1 MEAADEIKI
10 NFIIGL
16 WLGLKPAHAK
26 LEEAKII
33 FYYGKQ
39 FDDNQMYSLEQARD
53 ILKHPNFDCNRKTVL
68 YLHGY
73 IETQQVE
80 SIHVIVGAYLKR
92 GDHNTL
98 VLDWGQLADGNY
110 LLDAVQ
116 NIKEVKRNY

>member
-1 MEAADEIKI
+1 MD
-10 NFIIGL
+10 
-16 WLGLKPAHAK
+16 
-26 LEEAKII
+26 EAKIL
-33 FYYGKQ
+33 FYYGKH
-39 FDDNQMYSLEQARD
+39 FDDNQIYTLDQSQD
-53 ILKHPNFDCNRKTVL
+53 ILKHPNFDLNRKTVL

-80 SIHVIVGAYLKR
+80 SIHVIVDAYLKR

-116 NIKEVKRNY
+116 NIKEVKNKYLLL